1 MLVLDT
7 EITREFLETIDVLG
21 ATHATKV
28 IRFVIEVIKTAKSME
43 NELKV
48 RKMQL
53 DEKDEQIACLMR
65 SIDEMQEETDEAEGS
80 V

>member
-7 EITREFLETIDVLG
+7 DITKEFCETLEVLG
-21 ATHATKV
+21 PTHATKV
-28 IRFVIEVIKTAKSME
+28 LRFVIEVLKTARADE
-43 NELKV
+43 NEIAKK
-48 RKMQL
+48 KMQL

-65 SIDEMQEETDEAEGS
+65 SIDEMQEEADEAEGS

>member
-7 EITREFLETIDVLG
+7 EIMREFLEAIDILG
-21 ATHATKV
+21 TSHATK
-28 IRFVIEVIKTAKSME
+28 IMRFVEEVLKNTKALE
-43 NELKV
+43 NELVKK
-48 RKMQL
+48 KMQL

-65 SIDEMQEETDEAEGS
+65 SIDEMQEEADEAEGS